1 MRIDQAKAAVGAALG
16 IFTGVVFESIER
28 VKDETEFWTG
38 TVRVPGGRRYDFTV
52 DCDSGATG
60 VEPSV

>member
-1 MRIDQAKAAVGAALG
+1 MRIDQAKAAVRAALG

-38 TVRVPGGRRYDFTV
+38 TVRAEGKRYDFTV

-60 VEPSV
+60 VELAV